1 MICHYY
7 LQNLHGCFTTIYW
20 EVSLITIHLTQ
31 CLPFLYIQ
39 NKTLSINIAIELYVL
54 KIALEIKNLS
64 HQLLEFPRSLWLR
77 HVQEWLG
84 LPTRNKILLANVKV
98 IKSFSVSWNI
108 WIWKILN
115 NLLFAQITNT
125 WQTKANF
132 TPAVGFNFQ

>member
-1 MICHYY
+1 MP
-7 LQNLHGCFTTIYW
+7 LLFTKFTWMFYHDLLRS
-20 EVSLITIHLTQ
+20 VTYHNKPNSVFAFPVH
-31 CLPFLYIQ
+31 IQ
-39 NKTLSINIAIELYVL
+39 NKTLSINIAIESYVL

-84 LPTRNKILLANVKV
+84 LPTRNNILLANVKV

-115 NLLFAQITNT
+115 NLLFAQNTNI

-132 TPAVGFNFQ
+132 TPAVGFNSQ